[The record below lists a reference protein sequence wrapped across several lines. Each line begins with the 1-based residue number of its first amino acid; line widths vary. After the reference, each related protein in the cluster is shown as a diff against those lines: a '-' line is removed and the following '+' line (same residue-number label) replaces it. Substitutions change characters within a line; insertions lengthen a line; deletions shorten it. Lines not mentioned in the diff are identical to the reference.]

1 MIIAFS
7 GLDGAGKS
15 TQIGLLES
23 YLKKY
28 DKKVKLFWSRGGYT
42 PGMQFLKDLM
52 RKSKNSKIPS
62 IEGHSKEREKS
73 FSNPFVRKTWLSL
86 AILDLIFFY
95 GIYLRFKSIFG
106 CTVICDRYIFDTH
119 IDFKLN
125 FPQENVDR
133 WLLWNIL
140 LVFAKKPKRHF
151 ILTISVKESIRRSA
165 LKDEPFPDSKE
176 TLDLRLKEYLDFV
189 KKQSFAIHIDGTE
202 SIDDIHKFIREEVS
216 I

>member
-42 PGMQFLKDLM
+42 PGMQMLKNLM
-52 RKSKNSKIPS
+52 RKSKSASIPS
-62 IEGHSKEREKS
+62 DFGPSKQRDQS
-73 FSNPFVRKTWLSL
+73 FANPYIRKIWLSL
-86 AILDLIFFY
+86 AILDMIIFY

-106 CTVICDRYIFDTH
+106 VKVICDRYIFDTQ
-119 IDFKLN
+119 IDFALN
-125 FPQENVDR
+125 FPQENIER
-133 WLLWNIL
+133 WLLWKLFL
-140 LVFAKKPKRHF
+140 LFSPKPKRYF
-151 ILTISVKESIRRSA
+151 VLTIPVKESTRRSA
-165 LKDEPFPDSKE
+165 LKDEPFPDTVE
-176 TLDLRLKEYLDFV
+176 TLELRLNDYLAFV
-189 KKQSFAIHIDGTE
+189 SEKSFAIHIDGTQ

>member
-15 TQIGLLES
+15 TQIELLKNYFEN
-23 YLKKY
+23 YGE
-28 DKKVKLFWSRGGYT
+28 KVILFWSRGGYT

-62 IEGHSKEREKS
+62 GQGHSKEREKS
-73 FSNPFVRKTWLSL
+73 FSNPFIRKIWLSL

-106 CTVICDRYIFDTH
+106 YRVICDRYIFDTH

-125 FPQENVDR
+125 FPQEKVDK
-133 WLLWNIL
+133 WLLWKL
-140 LVFAKKPKRHF
+140 LIIFAKKPKRHF
-151 ILTISVKESIRRSA
+151 VLTIPVKESIRRSA
-165 LKDEPFPDSKE
+165 LKDEPFPDSEE
-176 TLDLRLKEYLDFV
+176 TLDLRLKDYLDFV
-189 KKQSFAIHIDGTE
+189 KKQSFAIHIDGTKD
-202 SIDDIHKFIREEVS
+202 IDEIHNFIKNEIEK
-216 I
+216 